1 MNIWFSI
8 STSRINKYPQ
18 VVLLRICWVGLFKN
32 QNNPRNKPAAIKA
45 LQNPRREG
53 HQTHSCRSP
62 APNSQLLRRAVCGG
76 GKHNFICPGCLPL
89 PPDSPQN
96 SGFWSSPQGPAPPAL
111 FCHPPFIPCVCSGGG
126 GLPPMSYKCTKNPI
140 FPLSLLVFPH
150 HSPLCLFAW
159 SFELPVFGGFLF
171 I

>member
-18 VVLLRICWVGLFKN
+18 VALLRICWVGLFKK

-53 HQTHSCRSP
+53 HQTHSCRCP
-62 APNSQLLRRAVCGG
+62 APNSQLLRQWWGGNATLFAPAASPHPRTPPKILGFGALRKDRLLQPSLAVL
-76 GKHNFICPGCLPL
+76 H
-89 PPDSPQN
+89 
-96 SGFWSSPQGPAPPAL
+96 SS
-111 FCHPPFIPCVCSGGG
+111 CVCVREGG

-159 SFELPVFGGFLF
+159 SLELQVSGGFLF
-171 I
+171 F

>member
-18 VVLLRICWVGLFKN
+18 VVLLRICWVGLFKK

-62 APNSQLLRRAVCGG
+62 APNSQLLRRAVCVGG
-76 GKHNFICPGCLPL
+76 TQLYLPRL
-89 PPDSPQN
+89 PPPTP
-96 SGFWSSPQGPAPPAL
+96 GLPPKFWVLELSARTCSSSPLLPSSI
-111 FCHPPFIPCVCSGGG
+111 HPVCVFGRG

-159 SFELPVFGGFLF
+159 SLELPVFGGFLF